1 MNWLV
6 SFGRLKKDWLSRFGR
21 LSGLSAWAGASLQ
34 KGDRADFSPSEKAA
48 LGAEGASLSARL
60 SRSAWLEIL
69 FFGGLLPAVLVWLG
83 QTQPLPL
90 VLSALLLSPLL
101 LGLHY
106 GFAAGTC
113 GAALTA
119 GAVVWLAYLR
129 PEMLTE
135 FPKMQVIS
143 LLVVGMCAGQARDR
157 WAAQLRRMIYLSD
170 YHQTRLQQFTGAY
183 QLLQVSHA
191 QLERRLAG
199 GASSLRTAL
208 QRLQLHEPALAG
220 GPKEPLGGVGPWLLE
235 IMVEA
240 GHLHTAAVYA
250 LNERG
255 VLQTPAVA
263 TVGKAGGLSLFNPLL
278 RESLRSGALTSVQP
292 GNDAIHENVIAIIPL
307 VDAFG
312 HVHGVVSV
320 NDMPFLSV
328 HQQTFELLGLLGRH
342 IGDILA
348 GKTRRVE
355 DAQGLHGLRE
365 SLARNLADA
374 KSNGWPAAL
383 LAFRLLDPARRDA
396 FVMTC
401 CHSSRGLDQS
411 WVVLN
416 RKGQTVVLTL
426 LPLTDEG
433 GVKSY
438 LARLENRDTGGG
450 IRVRAMISQLWMLD
464 RNRSVDALLAEI
476 GAVCNIQAL
485 DPCGA
490 GLEKPEKPEN
500 AASRRTP

>member
-1 MNWLV
+1 MNWFV
-6 SFGRLKKDWLSRFGR
+6 SFDGLKKEWLSRFGR
-21 LSGLSAWAGASLQ
+21 LSGLSAWAGAGLQ
-34 KGDRADFSPSEKAA
+34 KEEPADFSPSEKAA
-48 LGAEGASLSARL
+48 LGAQGASLSPTL

-69 FFGGLLPAVLVWLG
+69 FLGALLPVVMVWFG
-83 QTQPLPL
+83 RSQPLPL
-90 VLSALLLSPLL
+90 MLSALLMGPLL

-106 GFAAGTC
+106 GFAAGTG

-119 GAVVWLAYLR
+119 GAVAWLAYLK
-129 PEMLTE
+129 PEILTE
-135 FPKMQVIS
+135 LPKVQVIA
-143 LLVVGMCAGQARDR
+143 LLLVGMCAGQARDR
-157 WAAQLRRMIYLSD
+157 WAARLRRLVYLSN
-170 YHQTRLQQFTGAY
+170 YHQARLQQFTGAY

-208 QRLQLHEPALAG
+208 QRLKLHEPALAG
-220 GPKEPLGGVGPWLLE
+220 GPREPLGGIGPWLLE

-255 VLQTPAVA
+255 VLQVPAVA

-278 RESLRSGALTSVQP
+278 RETLRSGTLTSVQP
-292 GNDAIHENVIAIIPL
+292 GNEAIHENVIAVIPL
-307 VDAFG
+307 IDAFG
-312 HVHGVVSV
+312 HVHGVVSI

-374 KSNGWPAAL
+374 KSNAWPAAL

-401 CHSSRGLDQS
+401 CHGSRGLDQS

-426 LPLTDEG
+426 LPLTDEA

-438 LARLENRDTGGG
+438 LARLESRDTGSG
-450 IRVRAMISQLWMLD
+450 IRARTMTSHLWMLD
-464 RNRSVDALLAEI
+464 KSRSAEALLAEI
-476 GAVCNIQAL
+476 GAVCNIEAL
-485 DPCGA
+485 DASGA
-490 GLEKPEKPEN
+490 GLEKPEN